1 MPFGLV
7 LVFEGVSSKEYWAV
21 NDRLGINRDGS
32 GDWPTGLISHTGA
45 ETPSGFVVT
54 EVWSTKEAQEQFMAE
69 RLGAALGAVGVP
81 APSQVIEA
89 DVVNHQAPKN

>member
-1 MPFGLV
+1 MSFGLV

-45 ETPSGFVVT
+45 ETLTGFVVT
-54 EVWSTKEAQEQFMAE
+54 EV
-69 RLGAALGAVGVP
+69 
-81 APSQVIEA
+81 
-89 DVVNHQAPKN
+89 